1 MKYDDETST
10 YCYIKK
16 YKRNKSKLTWT
27 AFLTVLMMVGRL
39 EPARVASDLDRGR
52 KASKMAEP
60 DECVL
65 AVGG

>member
-1 MKYDDETST
+1 MKYDDETSNPLL
-10 YCYIKK
+10 

-65 AVGG
+65 GG